1 MSRTVMLTT
10 IDNPFDPYTDFD
22 NWLAYDTEKHYNTCG
37 LLARIAN
44 TSDVLSDEENVIEI
58 ESAIDDFLSLDLTN
72 TFKKLVYD

>member
-44 TSDVLSDEENVIEI
+44 TSDALSDEENVIEI

-72 TFKKLVYD
+72 RFKKLVYD

>member
-44 TSDVLSDEENVIEI
+44 TSDALSDEENVIEI

>member
-1 MSRTVMLTT
+1 MLTT

-44 TSDVLSDEENVIEI
+44 TSDALSDEENVIEI

>member
-22 NWLAYDTEKHYNTCG
+22 NWLAYDTEKHYTTCG

-44 TSDVLSDEENVIEI
+44 TSDALSDEENVIEI

>member
-44 TSDVLSDEENVIEI
+44 TSDALSDEENVIEI
-58 ESAIDDFLSLDLTN
+58 ESSIDDFLSLDLTN